1 MERESRYGA
10 FLLLLLV
17 FAGVFFLAHFAMR
30 TNVGDRPVVVFA
42 ARPASPLQGS
52 GLPAV
57 PSPDS
62 KSIADQT
69 SQFVN
74 RGSLRP
80 RHETHSAQD
89 TAFPGFPVDIN
100 SADVEELMK
109 VPGIGPKT
117 ARRIVEKRAETGG
130 FRSINELTGVQRIGR
145 VRLDS
150 IRRYI
155 TVNAVRPAEG

>member
-10 FLLLLLV
+10 FLLLMLV

-30 TNVGDRPVVVFA
+30 SNAGTRPVIVFA
-42 ARPASPLQGS
+42 ARPASLSQG
-52 GLPAV
+52 LAA
-57 PSPDS
+57 PSPDR
-62 KSIADQT
+62 KSIADKIVK
-69 SQFVN
+69 SVN
-74 RGSLRP
+74 RVSTRP
-80 RHETHSAQD
+80 SHEDRSTQE

-100 SADVEELMK
+100 SAGVDELMK